1 VAEQRYQSVV
11 AVVGDGLAVS
21 PRRWGYRGR
30 CCRHGLARYEAEG
43 LAGVKDRS
51 HRSRRYPHQT
61 DAEVEA
67 MLLELRRSRPSWGL
81 VGWCSSWPNSRSI
94 SRS

>member
-21 PRRWGYRGR
+21 PRRWACRGR
-30 CCRHGLARYEAEG
+30 CCRPGLARYEREG
-43 LAGVKDRS
+43 LAGLKDRS

-61 DAEVEA
+61 DPEVEA
-67 MLLELRRSRPSWGL
+67 LLLELRRPHPSWVR

>member
-1 VAEQRYQSVV
+1 VAEQRYQCVV

-21 PRRWGYRGR
+21 PRKWGYRGR
-30 CCRHGLARYEAEG
+30 CCRPGLARYEAEG

-51 HRSRRYPHQT
+51 HRPT

-67 MLLELRRSRPSWGL
+67 MLLELRRSRPSWGR